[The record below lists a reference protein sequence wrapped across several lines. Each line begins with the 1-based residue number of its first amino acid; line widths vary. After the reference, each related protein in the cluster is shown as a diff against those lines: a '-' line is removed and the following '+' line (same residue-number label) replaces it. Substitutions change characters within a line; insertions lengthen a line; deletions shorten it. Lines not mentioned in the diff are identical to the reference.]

1 MIYSLLLLVP
11 LVASLGT
18 ALFILYR
25 LLVNY
30 NAARK
35 TGLPIIVLP
44 VDCGNPL
51 WLIVDRKI
59 AQWIRRIPIGSGT
72 FTRFN
77 WRGWEIWDRYKA
89 HQQLGDGILFVTPGK
104 NYLQLCDAEAVSEI
118 FQRRADFLRPPE
130 ATGKILVPIQAQTQL
145 GQTHPTPVR
154 DAQRIWTQCRHSKW
168 SASLWRPNGSLIRQ
182 TDGMQWQRHRKIT
195 ASSFNEQVNQRVWM
209 ESIIQSTGLIHYW
222 SSKSSITSVAQ
233 DTRTVSLHVMSGA
246 IFGKSYPF
254 RGADEDVPTT
264 AENSS
269 GYGEALKTILDRC
282 IPLVVLGRKNLS
294 KPWLPKSFRELYHA
308 TLVFQDHMTKAY
320 EGEKRAMMRND
331 KLENN
336 LMTSLVRASLADAD
350 QKGKTT
356 GFRQEGLTE
365 EEVYGNVFVFNFAG
379 HDATANS
386 LAIGICLLATRP
398 DLQDWIAEEIN
409 TTLTGV
415 ESRESSYEAA
425 FPRLPRCLAVVYE
438 TVRLYTAVAIAKSTG
453 SSPQSLKIG
462 TETVLIPKNTVII
475 PNYSALHTHPRYWGD
490 DSLEF
495 EPARWIT
502 QTPPAKGSPA
512 SPRPAE
518 HFKEPA
524 TRNSPFVGWSGGARS
539 CPGRK
544 FAQVEFVGVLV
555 GLFRDFRVLP
565 VPFKGEDEGMAR
577 ARLLHQIR
585 TDTGMRLLLQMLHPE
600 RAVLEWKKR

>member
-1 MIYSLLLLVP
+1 
-11 LVASLGT
+11 
-18 ALFILYR
+18 
-25 LLVNY
+25 
-30 NAARK
+30 
-35 TGLPIIVLP
+35 
-44 VDCGNPL
+44 
-51 WLIVDRKI
+51 
-59 AQWIRRIPIGSGT
+59 
-72 FTRFN
+72 
-77 WRGWEIWDRYKA
+77 
-89 HQQLGDGILFVTPGK
+89 
-104 NYLQLCDAEAVSEI
+104 
-118 FQRRADFLRPPE
+118 
-130 ATGKILVPIQAQTQL
+130 
-145 GQTHPTPVR
+145 
-154 DAQRIWTQCRHSKW
+154 
-168 SASLWRPNGSLIRQ
+168 
-182 TDGMQWQRHRKIT
+182 
-195 ASSFNEQVNQRVWM
+195 M

-350 QKGKTT
+350 QKGKIT

-415 ESRESSYEAA
+415 ESTDSSYEAA
-425 FPRLPRCLAVVYE
+425 FPHLPRCLAVVVSE
-438 TVRLYTAVAIAKSTG
+438 PLA
-453 SSPQSLKIG
+453 SL
-462 TETVLIPKNTVII
+462 VQAN
-475 PNYSALHTHPRYWGD
+475 
-490 DSLEF
+490 
-495 EPARWIT
+495 
-502 QTPPAKGSPA
+502 
-512 SPRPAE
+512 
-518 HFKEPA
+518 
-524 TRNSPFVGWSGGARS
+524 
-539 CPGRK
+539 
-544 FAQVEFVGVLV
+544 
-555 GLFRDFRVLP
+555 
-565 VPFKGEDEGMAR
+565 
-577 ARLLHQIR
+577 
-585 TDTGMRLLLQMLHPE
+585 
-600 RAVLEWKKR
+600 